1 MALKL
6 ACSNIAWT
14 DAQEVEVL
22 PWLQAKGITGIEV
35 APTRVWPDWHGASPA
50 AAREWRRRMADRGF
64 VLPSMQALLFGRPDA
79 CLFGADGGRAF
90 VEHLQFVASLGEG
103 LGAQVAVLGAPRQ
116 RIRGGLSMA
125 EAVDRATPVLRRL
138 AQTFHDAGSCLAL
151 EPARPE
157 YGGDFCINTTEVSEL
172 VAAVDHPGMGVHI
185 DAAAL
190 FAAQE
195 SISDLWQ
202 ESHGLRWVHY
212 QLSEPELGGFG
223 QAQVPQLANLQFL
236 QSVAWPHWCA
246 IEMRPPARGI
256 IEEGPW
262 AILAQARW
270 N

>member
-14 DAQEVEVL
+14 DAQEGDVL
-22 PWLQAKGITGIEV
+22 PWLQAQGVAGIEV
-35 APTRVWPDWHGASPA
+35 APTRVWPDWHGASPV
-50 AAREWRRRMADRGF
+50 AAREWRERMACHGF

-90 VEHLQFVASLGEG
+90 VEHLQFVADLGESLG
-103 LGAQVAVLGAPRQ
+103 ATVAVLGAPRQ
-116 RIRGGLSMA
+116 RIRGDLSMT
-125 EAVDRATPVLRRL
+125 EAMDKAIPLLRIL
-138 AQTFHDAGSCLAL
+138 AQAFHDAGSCLAL

-157 YGGDFCINTTEVSEL
+157 YGGDFCISTAEVSEL

-190 FAAQE
+190 FAAEE

-202 ESHGLRWVHY
+202 ASRGRQWVHY
-212 QLSEPELGGFG
+212 QLSEPELGGFA
-223 QAQVPQLANLQFL
+223 QAQAPQLANLRFL
-236 QSVAWPHWCA
+236 QSVGWPHWCA
-246 IEMRPPARGI
+246 IEMRPPPRGM

-262 AILAQARW
+262 AILAQARQE
-270 N
+270 